1 MKNINKTKQTFTS
14 LFVFGL
20 LTYILFNSNDL
31 LTKIIIIP
39 FIVFSL
45 GFFLKNVC
53 LILGKV
59 NMAKL
64 MEKIYVIA
72 FFIYYF
78 GFLIYWDYISIINK
92 DYVSLI
98 LSFSAWFGGLFVA
111 YKRYLKLKSK

>member
-1 MKNINKTKQTFTS
+1 MKNIKQTITA
-14 LFVFGL
+14 LIVFVL
-20 LTYILFNSNDL
+20 LTYILFNSSNL
-31 LTKIIIIP
+31 LTKVVIIP

-45 GFFLKNVC
+45 GLFFKNIC

-59 NMAKL
+59 QIAKL

-98 LSFSAWFGGLFVA
+98 LSFLAWLGGLFVA
-111 YKRYLKLKSK
+111 YKRYLKLKYK

>member
-1 MKNINKTKQTFTS
+1 MKNIKQTITA
-14 LFVFGL
+14 LIVFVL
-20 LTYILFNSNDL
+20 LTYILFNSSNL
-31 LTKIIIIP
+31 LTKVVIIP

-45 GFFLKNVC
+45 VLYFKNIC

-59 NMAKL
+59 QIAKL

-98 LSFSAWFGGLFVA
+98 LSFLAWFGGLFVA
-111 YKRYLKLKSK
+111 YKRYLKLKYK

>member
-1 MKNINKTKQTFTS
+1 MKNIKQTITT
-14 LFVFGL
+14 LIVFVL
-20 LTYILFNSNDL
+20 LTYILFNSSDL
-31 LTKIIIIP
+31 LTKVVIIP

-45 GFFLKNVC
+45 GLFFKNIC

-59 NMAKL
+59 QIAKL

-98 LSFSAWFGGLFVA
+98 LSFLAWFGGLFVA

>member
-1 MKNINKTKQTFTS
+1 MKNIKQTITA
-14 LFVFGL
+14 LIVFVL
-20 LTYILFNSNDL
+20 LTYILFNSSDL
-31 LTKIIIIP
+31 LTKVVIIP

-45 GFFLKNVC
+45 GLFFKNIC

-59 NMAKL
+59 QIAKL

-98 LSFSAWFGGLFVA
+98 LSFLAWFGGLFVA